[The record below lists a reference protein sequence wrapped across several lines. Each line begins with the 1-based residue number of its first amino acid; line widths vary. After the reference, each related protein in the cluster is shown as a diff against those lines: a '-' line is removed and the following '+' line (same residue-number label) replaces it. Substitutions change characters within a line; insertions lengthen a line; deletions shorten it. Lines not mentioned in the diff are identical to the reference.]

1 VFYAGFFGFHE
12 KPYFTATAGAETPP
26 KVQFDFNKPAAATNH

>member
-1 VFYAGFFGFHE
+1 MHFNE

-26 KVQFDFNKPAAATNH
+26 KVQFDFNNTAPATNH